1 MPPNTPRFAI
11 KMTSAWKRLGGARA
25 NDNDFIAE
33 WCGLCYAQQLAVL
46 GLQGSLE
53 ESKLQGDDRPAAA
66 APAQAAGKLIYCHF
80 RKVLYRPAGATA
92 SWLRWRARI
101 QEGVGSRLIVEPGP
115 MEGLRFHHRH
125 RPRRL
130 VTGLTRL
137 PLVRELV
144 QLLLQ
149 PVQLLVQLLVLL
161 VQQLVQLLLQL
172 LLQLIQLLVQLLVLL
187 AQQLLQLLVLL
198 VLLLRRPRLQQLQRL
213 LQHLKQQRASRSWRR
228 KRSCRNRGQRSSS
241 RRCCTR

>member
-115 MEGLRFHHRH
+115 MEGLRFHRH

-137 PLVRELV
+137 PLVRE
-144 QLLLQ
+144 
-149 PVQLLVQLLVLL
+149 
-161 VQQLVQLLLQL
+161 LVQLLLQL